1 MYYVVFIARS
11 SGLYRDFILAHLS
24 GWILV
29 DKVFFPTLWMNF
41 LQSEIV
47 TELASILRGFALEI
61 RWTVEEYCGLKRA
74 TKEALVVVM
83 SGKKD

>member
-1 MYYVVFIARS
+1 
-11 SGLYRDFILAHLS
+11 
-24 GWILV
+24 
-29 DKVFFPTLWMNF
+29 MNF

-61 RWTVEEYCGLKRA
+61 RWTVEEDCGLKRA

>member
-1 MYYVVFIARS
+1 
-11 SGLYRDFILAHLS
+11 
-24 GWILV
+24 
-29 DKVFFPTLWMNF
+29 MNF